1 MVLLFYPS
9 AEKTSERYIGYARP
23 YLCLRRNSFLISR
36 FLFLSL
42 MSLLFFFLMALRVT
56 HSLSLIACRLLP
68 IALFHRSFSE
78 SLQKRIYGSVFS
90 LSARRLLPSINP
102 RYLGLPNAL
111 ISMWVHWLDFSLSD
125 RFAALSMTPLPRR
138 RMNSMPS
145 IHHDA
150 MQCLRNSVLILLCAK
165 NQWVSAFRLPICQ
178 PACVPIMCAI
188 DCKTCG

>member
-9 AEKTSERYIGYARP
+9 ARKTFERHIESAPPVFLSSPQLFFDFQIPFFELDVALIFLLDGS
-23 YLCLRRNSFLISR
+23 LCYPFLI
-36 FLFLSL
+36 
-42 MSLLFFFLMALRVT
+42 AY
-56 HSLSLIACRLLP
+56 SLSP

-102 RYLGLPNAL
+102 RYLGLPNVL

-150 MQCLRNSVLILLCAK
+150 MQCLQNSVLILLCAK